1 MKGNIM
7 KNVNAS
13 KKTHRFGVIVLLAV
27 LVTVFALSLQ
37 IADAHKGHAGP
48 MVTFMKKKTALK
60 AMLPAGARLVKRKQ
74 PLPDAAATWAK
85 ETFAVELETDR
96 HSYYLASDK
105 KSKDVMGASYI
116 VKVGYRHGDI
126 KLAVGI
132 DDKQHITQVAIM
144 GLNEKYVVDFDG
156 NVGTGLIAD
165 YAGLSLQEL
174 VGKAKSLES
183 SDKATREFAKAV
195 RDAAVLL
202 EAFIYSVREL

>member
-1 MKGNIM
+1 MKGVMM
-7 KNVNAS
+7 KNFRAS
-13 KKTHRFGVIVLLAV
+13 QKILGLSVSSLLVLF
-27 LVTVFALSLQ
+27 VTVLMLSPQ
-37 IADAHKGHAGP
+37 IVHAHKGHAGP
-48 MVTFMKKKTALK
+48 MVTFMKKKAALK
-60 AMLPAGARLVKRKQ
+60 AMLPAGTRLVKRKQ

-85 ETFAVELETDR
+85 KTFSVELETDR

-105 KSKDVMGASYI
+105 KSKQVMGAAYI

-132 DDKQHITQVAIM
+132 DDKQHVTQVAIM

-165 YAGLSLQEL
+165 YAGLSLQAL
-174 VGKAKSLES
+174 VDKAKSLES